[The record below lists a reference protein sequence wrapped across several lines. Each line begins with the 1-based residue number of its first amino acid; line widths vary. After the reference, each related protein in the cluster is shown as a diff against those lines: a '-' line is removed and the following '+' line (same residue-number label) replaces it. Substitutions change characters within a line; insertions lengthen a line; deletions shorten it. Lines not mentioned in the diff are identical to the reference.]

1 MLLNFDIEK
10 TIAAV
15 AYLVQREGG
24 ELDVFLAI
32 KALYVADK
40 DALIQWG
47 KTITGDS
54 FVSMDKGP
62 VLSTTY
68 NLFKGEGPES
78 EQAVWNANI
87 SGRVNHKVHLLHDVP
102 LDALSEREIEALES
116 ARLQIQS
123 MPPWRV
129 ARWLHDN
136 CPEWQDPR
144 GSSMPIDPS
153 VILREAGISE
163 EEIQGIEESNQAI
176 QFAKYLL
183 GSR

>member
-1 MLLNFDIEK
+1 MLLDFDIHK

-15 AYLVQREGG
+15 EYLVQKEDG
-24 ELDVFLAI
+24 ELNVFLAL
-32 KALYVADK
+32 KTLYVADK

-68 NLFKGEGPES
+68 NLFKGTGPES
-78 EQAVWNANI
+78 EQALWNAHI
-87 SGRVNHKVHLLHDVP
+87 SERMNHVVRLLHDVD
-102 LDALSEREIEALES
+102 LSILSEREIEALES
-116 ARLQIQS
+116 ARLQIKS

-144 GSSMPIDPS
+144 GSSIPIDPS
-153 VILREAGISE
+153 NILRNAGKSE
-163 EEIQGIEESNQAI
+163 EEIRQIEESNEAVR
-176 QFAKYLL
+176 FAKLLL
-183 GSR
+183 GIR

>member
-1 MLLNFDIEK
+1 MLLDFDIEK

-32 KALYVADK
+32 KTLYVADK
-40 DALIQWG
+40 AALIQWG

-78 EQAVWNANI
+78 EQTVWNANI
-87 SGRVNHKVHLLHDVP
+87 SERVNHKVHLLHDVP
-102 LDALSEREIEALES
+102 LDAL
-116 ARLQIQS
+116 
-123 MPPWRV
+123 
-129 ARWLHDN
+129 
-136 CPEWQDPR
+136 
-144 GSSMPIDPS
+144 
-153 VILREAGISE
+153 
-163 EEIQGIEESNQAI
+163 
-176 QFAKYLL
+176 
-183 GSR
+183 

>member
-1 MLLNFDIEK
+1 MLLDFDIEK

-15 AYLVQREGG
+15 AYLVKKEGG
-24 ELDVFLAI
+24 ELDVFLAL
-32 KALYVADK
+32 KTLYVADK

-68 NLFKGEGPES
+68 NLFKGKGPPSKQIIWDAHIS
-78 EQAVWNANI
+78 E
-87 SGRVNHKVHLLHDVP
+87 RMNHIVHLIRDVDQ
-102 LDALSEREIEALES
+102 DALSEREIEALES
-116 ARLQIQS
+116 ARLQIKS

-136 CPEWQDPR
+136 CPEWRDPH
-144 GSSMPIDPS
+144 GSSIPIDPN
-153 VILREAGISE
+153 VILRAAGVSE
-163 EEIQGIEESNQAI
+163 EEIQQIEESNQAV

-183 GSR
+183 GSH

>member
-102 LDALSEREIEALES
+102 STPSQSERS
-116 ARLQIQS
+116 RLLRAHDCKFRACHLGVSRDGSMITAPNGKTLAAVQCLLIQVS
-123 MPPWRV
+123 FF
-129 ARWLHDN
+129 
-136 CPEWQDPR
+136 
-144 GSSMPIDPS
+144 GK
-153 VILREAGISE
+153 
-163 EEIQGIEESNQAI
+163 QG
-176 QFAKYLL
+176 
-183 GSR
+183 